1 MISWPTHLPSRHA
14 PRRQR
19 GSVLIVAM
27 LFSAIM
33 AVSLTSYLTLS
44 TSTLRV
50 ANRTFHNTTAL
61 NAAEAGL
68 ELGLWSFNK
77 TDSLGLATAWA
88 GWTLDAAAHTA
99 TRTFTLDTGRTVTVR
114 VQGYDGSIASPKV
127 VAKAVINAGDGGPE
141 IHKYLEVTLTRR
153 SLFAN
158 GLVAKN
164 SVSWVGHPEADSWDS
179 DPDNDPST
187 PAVAYAVGL
196 RTAECTV
203 GCVDGSISLGSG
215 GNVYGYTATGASG
228 STSGG
233 SVHGLGTTVND
244 PTRISTDFSATFP
257 AVTVPSPATA
267 YAIYSGSEPIAFP
280 RGGDTAAT
288 DGRYYYVFGT
298 GAAISKST
306 TISDDVTFIMTNH
319 SGVQAI
325 GFTGTK
331 QLTINAN
338 ASVVVYTD
346 GDIRAFGNGI
356 VNNNQAKNF
365 ILYGTNTTAA
375 GQTIGIGGNGQLTAT
390 IYAPN
395 ADIELKGGGSSGQV
409 SGSIVGRTINMNGG
423 TNFHYDVALSRL
435 NGGNPYGISA
445 WKELQSAAERAPYL
459 SL

>member
-1 MISWPTHLPSRHA
+1 MSSSATFLRLRAASV
-14 PRRQR
+14 RQR

-27 LFSAIM
+27 LFSAIL

-50 ANRTFHNTTAL
+50 ANRTFHSTTAL
-61 NAAEAGL
+61 NVAEAGL

-77 TDSLGLATAWA
+77 TDSLGLTAAWADWTIDATAK
-88 GWTLDAAAHTA
+88 TA

-114 VQGYDGSIASPKV
+114 VQGYDGSITNPKV

-164 SVSWVGHPEADSWDS
+164 SISWVGHPEADSWDS

-187 PAVAYAVGL
+187 PAIAYAVGI
-196 RTAECTV
+196 RTAECFV
-203 GCVDGSISLGSG
+203 GCVNGSISLGSG
-215 GNVYGYTATGASG
+215 GDVYGYAATGPGG

-244 PTRISTDFSATFP
+244 PTRISTDFTATFP
-257 AVTVPSPATA
+257 PVTVPSPATS
-267 YAIYSGSEPIAFP
+267 YAIYSGSEPTAFP
-280 RGGDTAAT
+280 RGGDTPAA
-288 DGRYYYVFGT
+288 DGRYYYVFGA

-306 TISDDVTFIMTNH
+306 TVSNNVTFIMNNH
-319 SGVQAI
+319 SGVTAI
-325 GFTGTK
+325 GFTGTRN
-331 QLTINAN
+331 LTINAN
-338 ASVVVYTD
+338 ASVIVYTN
-346 GDIRAFGNGI
+346 GNISAQGNGI
-356 VNNNQAKNF
+356 VNNNQAKHF
-365 ILYGTNTTAA
+365 ILYGTNTSTA

-390 IYAPN
+390 VYAPN
-395 ADIELKGGGSSGQV
+395 ADIEMKGGGSSGQV
-409 SGSIVGRTINMNGG
+409 SGSIVGRTISMNGG
-423 TNFHYDVALSRL
+423 TNFHYDVALGRL
-435 NGGNPYGISA
+435 SGGNPYGISQ

>member
-1 MISWPTHLPSRHA
+1 MSRPVSS
-14 PRRQR
+14 PRLRFAGHR

-33 AVSLTSYLTLS
+33 AISLTSYLTLS

-77 TDSLGLATAWA
+77 TDSLGLATAWD
-88 GWTLDAAAHTA
+88 GWTLDPGAHTA
-99 TRTFTLDTGRTVTVR
+99 TRTFTLDTGRTVTVF
-114 VQGYDGSIASPKV
+114 VQGYDSAIASPKV
-127 VAKAVINAGDGGPE
+127 VAKAVVDPGDGGPE

-164 SVSWVGHPEADSWDS
+164 SISWVGHPEADSWDS

-187 PAVAYAVGL
+187 AAVAYAVGI
-196 RTAECTV
+196 RSAECTV

-215 GNVYGYTATGASG
+215 GNVYGYTATGPSG

-257 AVTVPSPATA
+257 AVTVPSPATS
-267 YAIYSGSEPIAFP
+267 YAIYSGSEPVAFP
-280 RGGDTAAT
+280 RGGDTAAA

-298 GAAISKST
+298 GAVISKT
-306 TISDDVTFIMTNH
+306 TTVSDDVTFIMTNH
-319 SGVQAI
+319 SGVNAI

-331 QLTINAN
+331 KLTINAN

-346 GDIRAFGNGI
+346 GNIRAFGNGI
-356 VNNNQAKNF
+356 VNNNPAKHL
-365 ILYGTNTTAA
+365 IIYGTNTSAA
-375 GQTIGIGGNGQLTAT
+375 GQTINIGGNGQLTAT
-390 IYAPN
+390 VYAPN
-395 ADIELKGGGSSGQV
+395 ADIEMKGGGSSGQV